1 MVIGL
6 SGLQFMMVIGLSG
19 VQIQSVIIQVINK
32 MDDWEVGVQFV
43 NHEYDYRQNWTTQS
57 PVTN

>member
-6 SGLQFMMVIGLSG
+6 SGLQFMMVIGPSG
-19 VQIQSVIIQVINK
+19 VQVQSVIIQVVNK

-43 NHEYDYRQNWTTQS
+43 NHEYDYR
-57 PVTN
+57 